1 MRQNAN
7 LRKTGKPLL
16 VLLLILS
23 ASTLCAL
30 FLNPLGIGTE
40 TIILLYLLAVLFC
53 TVLTRSYLYGI
64 FSAISSVMVFNYFF
78 TEPLHTFHI
87 YSTSDIILLI
97 FFFITALVAGT
108 LMSRL
113 QQQTDLSL
121 RNEKTA
127 RLLSRISGEFIGI
140 TGKDN
145 IPVYGISYIKKHSGL
160 DARILLSDGSAY
172 GADLP
177 EVSPDAPR
185 YVINGAGGPLGEI
198 RIILDGRELTG
209 ETDLLIKT
217 VAAQIGVTLDREYI
231 YHEREELRVA
241 MEGEKLRSILLRAVA
256 HDLRTP
262 LTSLSG
268 AGETLYDHFDRLTP
282 QEQKSLAKDISEE
295 MIWLTQLVENI
306 LNMTR
311 INEGQLIL
319 NRSYEVVDDVVGET
333 VSHMK
338 RLLAGRDFQVS
349 LPSEVVELYIDGKL
363 IVQVLTNL
371 LVNAVRHTPAE
382 AKIRLDVSADGC
394 GAVFTVS
401 DTGGGIDP
409 ERKKALFRSFI
420 RPQKGIADGQRG
432 MGLGLSI
439 CKAVV
444 EAHGGTIRV
453 EDNTPSGTRM
463 IVTLPAGGL
472 S

>member
-1 MRQNAN
+1 MRNRAAFLKN
-7 LRKTGKPLL
+7 GKSLL

-30 FLNPLGIGTE
+30 IVHPLGVGTE
-40 TIILLYLLAVLFC
+40 TIIMLYLLAVLFC
-53 TVLTRSYLYGI
+53 TVLTRSYVYGI
-64 FSAISSVMVFNYFF
+64 FSAVSSVMVFNYLF
-78 TEPLHTFHI
+78 TEPRHTFHI
-87 YSTSDIILLI
+87 YSTSDVILLV

-113 QQQTDLSL
+113 QQQTDLSA

-127 RLLSRISGEFIGI
+127 RLLSEISGEFIGI
-140 TGKDN
+140 TGKEN
-145 IPVYGISYIKKHSGL
+145 ILSHGISYIKKYSGL
-160 DARILLSDGSAY
+160 DARIVLNGGIEYGSNT
-172 GADLP
+172 DKETD
-177 EVSPDAPR
+177 EVRCYD
-185 YVINGAGGPLGEI
+185 INGAAGLLGQI
-198 RIILDGRELTG
+198 RVSMGSRVLTG
-209 ETDLLIKT
+209 DADLLLKT
-217 VAAQIGVTLDREYI
+217 LAAQVGVTLDREYI

-295 MIWLTQLVENI
+295 MIWLTQIVENI

-311 INEGQLIL
+311 INEGQLVL
-319 NRSYEVVDDVVGET
+319 NRSYEVVDDVVGEA

-338 RLLAGRDFQVS
+338 RLLTERDFQVS
-349 LPSEVVELYIDGKL
+349 LPSDVVEVNIDGKL
-363 IVQVLTNL
+363 IVQVLVNL
-371 LVNAVRHTPAE
+371 LVNAVRHTPPE
-382 AKIRLDVSADGC
+382 AKIRLDVSVDGPD
-394 GAVFTVS
+394 AVFTVS

-409 ERKKALFRSFI
+409 ERKKVLFKSFI

-439 CKAVV
+439 CRAVV
-444 EAHGGTIRV
+444 EAHGGAIHA
-453 EDNTPSGTRM
+453 EDNKPSGTRL
-463 IVTLPAGGL
+463 IFTLPAGGL

>member
-1 MRQNAN
+1 M
-7 LRKTGKPLL
+7 
-16 VLLLILS
+16 
-23 ASTLCAL
+23 
-30 FLNPLGIGTE
+30 
-40 TIILLYLLAVLFC
+40 
-53 TVLTRSYLYGI
+53 
-64 FSAISSVMVFNYFF
+64 
-78 TEPLHTFHI
+78 
-87 YSTSDIILLI
+87 
-97 FFFITALVAGT
+97 
-108 LMSRL
+108 
-113 QQQTDLSL
+113 
-121 RNEKTA
+121 
-127 RLLSRISGEFIGI
+127 
-140 TGKDN
+140 
-145 IPVYGISYIKKHSGL
+145 
-160 DARILLSDGSAY
+160 
-172 GADLP
+172 
-177 EVSPDAPR
+177 
-185 YVINGAGGPLGEI
+185 INGAGGPLGEI

-382 AKIRLDVSADGC
+382 AKIRLDVSADGS

-409 ERKKALFRSFI
+409 ERKKALFKSFI

-444 EAHGGTIRV
+444 EAHGGTIRA
-453 EDNTPSGTRM
+453 EDNVPSGTRM